1 MDSSQI
7 YTQIHRKG
15 GDTIV
20 RISLGSTLPS
30 TAQWILIIGLIIGAL
45 GIATQT
51 FVLTATQSS
60 IVLFVVGVL
69 TLLLKVLT
77 TEPA

>member
-1 MDSSQI
+1 ML
-7 YTQIHRKG
+7 
-15 GDTIV
+15 
-20 RISLGSTLPS
+20 RINLGANLPS
-30 TAQWILIIGLIIGAL
+30 TAEWLLIIGFIIGAL

-60 IVLFVVGVL
+60 IVLFIVGVL

-77 TEPA
+77 TQP

>member
-1 MDSSQI
+1 ML
-7 YTQIHRKG
+7 K
-15 GDTIV
+15 V
-20 RISLGSTLPS
+20 SLSAKLPS
-30 TAQWILIIGLIIGAL
+30 VAEWLLIIGFIIGAL

-51 FVLTATQSS
+51 FVLTAQESS

-77 TEPA
+77 TGE